1 MLINMDSW
9 VTDNWIGILM
19 MIIGGAL
26 LVAEAF
32 VPGFF
37 IIVPGTILVILGAI
51 AIIAPGLLMS
61 PWGILI
67 FVIITIIVS
76 AGTII
81 IYRRL
86 GASHKP
92 LSTSMDTLVGMTGE
106 VTREVEPDNIS
117 GKVRIGEQ
125 IWSARSGD
133 RIPVGEKV
141 IVTQAQGVHVF
152 VCKLTDREAS
162 KCRT

>member
-1 MLINMDSW
+1 MDGW
-9 VTDNWIGILM
+9 VGILM
-19 MIIGGAL
+19 LVIGGAL

-51 AIIAPGLLMS
+51 ALIAPELLTF
-61 PWGILI
+61 PWGIII
-67 FVIITIIVS
+67 FVVITFVVS

-81 IYRRL
+81 FYRRL
-86 GASHKP
+86 APGHKP

-117 GKVRIGEQ
+117 GKVKIGEQ
-125 IWSARSGD
+125 IWSARSSG

-152 VCKLTDREAS
+152 VCKLSDKEAS

>member
-1 MLINMDSW
+1 MDGW
-9 VTDNWIGILM
+9 VGILM
-19 MIIGGAL
+19 LVIGAAL

-37 IIVPGTILVILGAI
+37 IIVPGTILVLLGAI
-51 AIIAPGLLMS
+51 ALVAPDLLTF
-61 PWGILI
+61 PWGII
-67 FVIITIIVS
+67 VFVIITFVVS
-76 AGTII
+76 AGTIMF
-81 IYRRL
+81 YRRL
-86 GASHKP
+86 APGHKP
-92 LSTSMDTLVGMTGE
+92 LSTSMDTLVGQTGE
-106 VTREVEPDNIS
+106 VTREVEPNNIS

-125 IWSARSGD
+125 IWSARSSD

-152 VCKLTDREAS
+152 VCKLSDREAS

>member
-1 MLINMDSW
+1 MDSW

-117 GKVRIGEQ
+117 GKVKIGEQ
-125 IWSARSGD
+125 IWSARSSD
-133 RIPVGEKV
+133 RIQVGEKV

-152 VCKLTDREAS
+152 VCKLSDREAS
-162 KCRT
+162 KCRI